1 MKSAIRTRAMRN
13 HLQQISALQ
22 SLRNAT
28 AILVVACI
36 GAAGCGPQEGGGA
49 HHGSHGL
56 FGMRHGGGLP
66 LPHRAMRIG
75 IRGTRARGFRRACAD
90 DMARL
95 CPNAKSRRD
104 ERKCLEHKRDS
115 LEAQCK
121 TALDAR
127 RIRGAENTR

>member
-1 MKSAIRTRAMRN
+1 MRN
-13 HLQQISALQ
+13 HLQQTKALQ

-49 HHGSHGL
+49 HHDGHGL
-56 FGMRHGGGLP
+56 LGMHHGGLP
-66 LPHRAMRIG
+66 LLHRAMRMG
-75 IRGTRARGFRRACAD
+75 MRGTRARGFRRACAD

-95 CPNAKSRRD
+95 CPNAKSHRD
-104 ERKCLEHKRDS
+104 ERECLEGKRDS
-115 LEAQCK
+115 LEAECK

-127 RIRGAENTR
+127 RNRGAQNTR

>member
-1 MKSAIRTRAMRN
+1 MRN
-13 HLQQISALQ
+13 HLQQTKALQ

-49 HHGSHGL
+49 HHGGHGM
-56 FGMRHGGGLP
+56 FGMHYGGLP
-66 LPHRAMRIG
+66 LLHRAMRMG
-75 IRGTRARGFRRACAD
+75 MRGSRARGFRRACAD

-95 CPNAKSRRD
+95 CPNAKSHRD
-104 ERKCLEHKRDS
+104 ERECLEGKRDS
-115 LEAQCK
+115 LEAECK

-127 RIRGAENTR
+127 RNRGAENTR